1 MTNTRLIPNH
11 LLLGLLVLQLSC
23 QSGGNRL
30 FSLLP
35 PSRTGID
42 FANQL
47 DENERF
53 NIIKY
58 LYFFN
63 GAGVAAG
70 DVNNDGL
77 PDVFFTANQ
86 LSNKLYLNKGDF
98 RFEDVTQAAGLQDVE
113 QAGRSWKT
121 GVSMAD
127 VNGDGWLD
135 IYVCEVG
142 FYKSINGRNKL
153 YINQGPDAGG
163 QVRFEEQA
171 ANYGLD
177 FKGFAQQSAFFDY
190 DLDGDLDLLLVAHS
204 VHSAESYARG
214 EQRTVRDSLARDVL
228 YRNDGKRFTDVS
240 EQSGIF
246 GGPMGYGLGL
256 AVSDLNSDGWPDIYI
271 TNDFHEHDYLYLNN
285 GNRMGVPQF
294 SEHIATATGHTSTFS
309 MGVDAADLNN
319 DGLCDIMTLDMKPE
333 DEQVLKAS
341 AGADHYNL
349 YQMKL
354 SYGYHY
360 QFPRNCLQL
369 AQGSQPASGGGIP
382 RFAEVAE
389 LSGVAATD
397 WSWGTLLADFDND
410 GWKDI
415 FVTNG
420 IWRRPN
426 DLDYLR
432 YSSGEQAQKYAT
444 DLELAA
450 KMPQGAVENY
460 AFKNT
465 CRTAG
470 EVPVFENV
478 SEAWGLNLK
487 GYSNGAAWADFD
499 QDGDLDLV
507 VNNLNAAAALYR
519 NEAGK
524 LSGNNFLK
532 VKLEGSGSNR
542 FGIGARVLVQ
552 TPGNSQLQEL
562 SPTRGWLSASDH
574 SLVFGLGKATSA
586 TAVTVIWPGGKT
598 QSMQQVNANQTLVL
612 RQQEATGSAGMASE
626 ETKPLLGAMPFPGSA
641 APLHTENRF
650 TDFNIEP
657 LLPYMLSA
665 QGPGLA
671 VADLNGDG
679 QDDFYLCGAKGQAG
693 QLWLSADAGQWQPVA
708 QPAFA
713 ADFLFE
719 DVEACFLDV
728 EKDGD
733 LDLFVVSGGGEYRP
747 GAEQL
752 RHRLYRNDGRG
763 NFSRDPAL
771 FPSSNGACVLP
782 ADFNGD
788 GEVDLFIGSRSV
800 PGSYGLV
807 PQSFLLVNDGSGN
820 FRDAAEELF
829 PGLSSAGMVTSA
841 VWLEAEQRLAVAGE
855 WMAIKIW
862 ERGKKSA
869 REIPLSRGLWNTLSA
884 ADWDGDGNLDL
895 MAGNWGENSTW
906 RASEEQPL
914 ELYVMDFDQNG
925 ATDPVLA
932 YYRKGKRY
940 TFASRDDLVGQMP
953 DLKKKYVQYGAFA
966 GSTFEQVFP
975 DELLKGAQY
984 SRVEQLKSCY
994 LENQGG
1000 GNFDLRP
1007 LPAAVQA
1014 GPVQAL
1020 LPGDFDGDGRMDV
1033 LLAGNW
1039 LGVQPSLGR
1048 QDALQATLLKGDG
1061 GGNFEAMPASQHGFY
1076 VPGEVRDLQLVR
1088 GASGQQWLLV
1098 ARNNSEMLV
1107 FKKEQ

>member
-1 MTNTRLIPNH
+1 MTNTKSIPKY

-23 QSGGNRL
+23 QSGGERL
-30 FSLLP
+30 FSLLE
-35 PSRTGID
+35 PSYTGID
-42 FANQL
+42 FANEL

-58 LYFFN
+58 LYFYN
-63 GAGVAAG
+63 GAGVATG

-77 PDVFFTANQ
+77 PDVFFTSNQ
-86 LSNKLYLNKGDF
+86 HSNKLYLNKGDF
-98 RFEDVTQAAGLQDVE
+98 RFEDVTASAGLKDVE
-113 QAGRSWKT
+113 HAGRSWKT

-142 FYKSINGRNKL
+142 YYKSINGRNKL

-171 ANYGLD
+171 SAYGLD

-214 EQRTVRDSLARDVL
+214 EQRTVRDSLSRDVL
-228 YRNDGKRFTDVS
+228 YRNDDNHFYEVG

-256 AVSDLNSDGWPDIYI
+256 VVSDLNGDGWPDIYI

-285 GNRMGVPQF
+285 GNRMGLPQF
-294 SEHIATATGHTSTFS
+294 TEQIAAATGHTSTFS

-319 DGLCDIMTLDMKPE
+319 DGLCDIMSLDMKPE

-369 AQGSQPASGGGIP
+369 AQGNQPTAGGRLP
-382 RFAEVAE
+382 RYAEVAE

-432 YSSGEQAQKYAT
+432 YSSGEQAQRYAT

-450 KMPQGAVENY
+450 KMPQGAVGNY
-460 AFKNT
+460 AFRNA
-465 CRTAG
+465 CRSAG
-470 EVPVFENV
+470 EVPLFENA
-478 SEAWGLNLK
+478 SQAWGLNLK

-507 VNNLNAAAALYR
+507 VNNLNSTAAMYR

-524 LSGNNFLK
+524 MSGNNYLRI
-532 VKLEGSGSNR
+532 KLEGGGSNR

-562 SPTRGWLSASDH
+562 SPTRGWLSSSDH
-574 SLVFGLGKATSA
+574 CLVFGLGKATSA
-586 TAVTVIWPGGKT
+586 TSVTVIWPGGKT

-612 RQQEATGSAGMASE
+612 RQQEAGSSPGIPSE
-626 ETKPLLGAMPFPGSA
+626 DPLPLLSALPFPGNA

-657 LLPYMLSA
+657 LLPYLLST

-671 VADLNGDG
+671 LADLNGDG

-693 QLWLSADAGQWQPVA
+693 QLWLSAGDGQWQPTE

-733 LDLFVVSGGGEYRP
+733 MDLFVVSGGGEYRP

-752 RHRLYRNDGRG
+752 RHRLYRNDSRG
-763 NFSRDPAL
+763 SFSRDPAS
-771 FPSSNGACVLP
+771 FPSSNGACVVP
-782 ADFNGD
+782 GDFNGD
-788 GEVDLFIGSRSV
+788 GATDLFVGSRSV
-800 PGSYGLV
+800 PGSYGLS
-807 PQSFLLVNDGSGN
+807 PQSFLLINDGSGH
-820 FRDAAEELF
+820 FSDAAEELF
-829 PGLSSAGMVTSA
+829 PGLSTAGMVTSA
-841 VWLEAEQRLAVAGE
+841 AWMEAEQRLAVAGE
-855 WMAIKIW
+855 WMGVKIW
-862 ERGKKSA
+862 ERGQKA
-869 REIPLSRGLWNTLSA
+869 ALEIPHSNGLWNALSA
-884 ADWDGDGNLDL
+884 ADWDGDGDLDL

-906 RASEEQPL
+906 RASGEQPMSL
-914 ELYVMDFDQNG
+914 FVKDFDQNG

-932 YYRKGKRY
+932 YHRQGKRY
-940 TFASRDDLVGQMP
+940 TFASRDELAGQMP
-953 DLKKKYVQYGAFA
+953 DLKKQFVQYGAFA
-966 GSTFEQVFP
+966 SSTFEQVFP
-975 DELLKGAQY
+975 DGLLQGAQQW
-984 SRVEQLKSCY
+984 RVEQLKSCY
-994 LENQGG
+994 FENQGG
-1000 GNFDLRP
+1000 GRFEMRP
-1007 LPAAVQA
+1007 LPAEVQT

-1020 LPGDFDGDGRMDV
+1020 LPGDFDGDGRLDV

-1048 QDALQATLLKGDG
+1048 QDALQGNLLKGDG
-1061 GGNFEAMPASQHGFY
+1061 AGNFEAMPASQHGFY
-1076 VPGEVRDLQLVR
+1076 VPGEVRDLRLAR
-1088 GASGQQWLLV
+1088 GMAGQSWILV
-1098 ARNNSEMLV
+1098 ARNNAAVLAFS
-1107 FKKEQ
+1107 KQQ